1 MTLRV
6 VEWST
11 GTVGRHAIEGI
22 DRHPELELV
31 GVWVS
36 DPAKVG
42 KDAGRLAG
50 LDRDLGV
57 LATNDKQALL
67 DLKPDAIV
75 HTAMTDD
82 RVFDAIKDLTEFVR
96 AGVNV
101 VSSGPVLLQYPF
113 GVVPESVTDP
123 IIEAAKEGGA
133 SLHVNG
139 IDPGFANDV
148 LPLAMT
154 SLSRRIDEV
163 RVAEI
168 ADYSTYYQPVVN
180 SQIFGFG
187 QPMDQTP
194 MLLNPGV
201 LSMGW
206 GSVVRQI
213 AAGLNL
219 TLDEPLV
226 ERIEEVAADR
236 DLETVS
242 GGIPKGTR
250 GALHFQVVGQV
261 NGVDRVILEHYTRN
275 HPDQCPEWP
284 KPTNGDGC
292 YRIDITGDP
301 VMNVEFGHHGED
313 GDHNVSG
320 MVVTAMRLINAVPAV
335 VAAEPGLITALDLPL
350 VTGAGL
356 VDGQNPTT

>member
-22 DRHPELELV
+22 DRHPDLELV

-57 LATNDKQALL
+57 VATNDKQALL

-82 RVFDAIKDLTEFVR
+82 RIFEAIGDLTEFVR

-113 GVVPESVTDP
+113 GVVPAAVTDP
-123 IIEAAKEGGA
+123 IIAAAKEGGA
-133 SLHVNG
+133 TLHVNG

-187 QPMDQTP
+187 QPMDERP
-194 MLLNPGV
+194 VLLNPGV
-201 LSMGW
+201 LSMAW

-213 AAGLNL
+213 AAGLDVV
-219 TLDEPLV
+219 LDEPLI

-242 GGIPKGTR
+242 GMIPEGTR
-250 GALHFQVVGQV
+250 AALHFEVVGQV
-261 NGVDRVILEHYTRN
+261 GGVDRIVLEHYTRN
-275 HPDQCPEWP
+275 HPDQCPDWP

-301 VMNVEFGHHGED
+301 VLNVEFGHHGEN
-313 GDHNVSG
+313 GDHNISG
-320 MVVTAMRLINAVPAV
+320 MVVTAMRLVNSVPAV
-335 VAAEPGLITALDLPL
+335 VAAEPGLVTALDLPPI
-350 VTGAGL
+350 TGRGL
-356 VDGQNPTT
+356 VAGTQPG